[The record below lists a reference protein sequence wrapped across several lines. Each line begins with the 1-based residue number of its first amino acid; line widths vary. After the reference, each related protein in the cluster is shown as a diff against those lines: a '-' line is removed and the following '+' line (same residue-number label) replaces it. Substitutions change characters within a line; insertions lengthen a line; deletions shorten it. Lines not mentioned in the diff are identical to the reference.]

1 MQKTGN
7 TGVSN
12 AILDD
17 FFNCV
22 RKESIEYLMPSR
34 VTKESFYSNVRAT
47 ALRINRNKFKSAIP
61 SKDVFRT
68 ANNISKYQWERRMAI
83 RLSSPEFRQKGKKT
97 IAELTMFR
105 KIGAQVLRRE
115 GYEIDDI
122 AEIIGKSPQTIR
134 KYLNADV
141 GSLVDVIDSD
151 ALFKKIVPYR
161 KNDKREH
168 LFTRLIDE
176 IGISD
181 SDRTSVLLLLTMNK
195 KTNLPIWSNY
205 INKYFPNAD
214 ILDFTGRFSTKA
226 ISSAFSRMDGDY
238 LMFIYDGH
246 GLSGTM
252 YASDKVSMS
261 YEKLFQS
268 LRRKGKSIIVITT
281 ACYGGSAVYDFRKV
295 LKGYSQNAVLI
306 TGCQS
311 YEVAYHSRE
320 EKVSWFLLSLLK
332 YDELPEELYIHG
344 NGKWSQHPE
353 ITIYKAEENEFYD
366 MKLWPQYA
374 LKETDYTA
382 KYPQLAD
389 C

>member
-1 MQKTGN
+1 MQETGKTD
-7 TGVSN
+7 VSN
-12 AILDD
+12 VILDD

-34 VTKESFYSNVRAT
+34 ITKESFYSNVRAT
-47 ALRINRNKFKSAIP
+47 ALRINQYEFKSVIP
-61 SKDVFRT
+61 CKDVYRT
-68 ANNISKYQWERRMAI
+68 AYNIAKYQWERRMAI

-122 AEIIGKSPQTIR
+122 AEIIGKSQQTIR

-141 GSLVDVIDSD
+141 GSFVDVIDSD
-151 ALFKKIVPYR
+151 ALFKKIVLYR
-161 KNDKREH
+161 RNDKREH

-181 SDRTSVLLLLTMNK
+181 SDRTSALLLITMDK
-195 KTNLPIWSNY
+195 KTNLSLWSDY
-205 INKYFPNAD
+205 INEHIPNTD
-214 ILDFTGRFSTKA
+214 IHDFTGRFSIKA
-226 ISSAFSRMDGDY
+226 ISSAFSRMNGDY

-252 YASDKVSMS
+252 NASAGISIP
-261 YEKLFQS
+261 YEKLFLS
-268 LRRKGKSIIVITT
+268 LKRKGKPIIVITT

-295 LKGYSQNAVLI
+295 MKGYSQNAVLI
-306 TGCQS
+306 TGCRS
-311 YEVAYHSRE
+311 YEISYHSKE
-320 EKVSWFLLSLLK
+320 NEVSWFLLSLLK
-332 YDELPEELYIHG
+332 CDELPEELYIHG

-374 LKETDYTA
+374 LKEADYTA